1 MKEIK
6 KETRKRVELGIGII
20 ACIFS
25 IILILAINNN
35 QTKKESTKKE
45 DTVALKQKEEVTI
58 DDNQEEQ
65 NIIQSEEKSKTDN
78 ESLKDITTHQNKIS
92 EAEKSK
98 SQSKQTDTSKAIKSD
113 SNEKKKEDNAKVTTS
128 QQQKSKQAQS
138 ENNTQEQTESNK
150 EESIKTDKPIID
162 NSEPEVT
169 WTMTAEEMKNYARS
183 YIESRGFLYEEN
195 GTGYNNPITIYKGY
209 SQDKIKGRIKEAIDY
224 LVDVDK
230 LDPESSAIGCIVE
243 QGTDFYRIKI
253 VY

>member
-6 KETRKRVELGIGII
+6 KETRKRVGLGIGII

-45 DTVALKQKEEVTI
+45 DIVVLKQKEEVTT
-58 DDNQEEQ
+58 DDAQEDQ
-65 NIIQSEEKSKTDN
+65 NIIQYEEKSKTNN
-78 ESLKDITTHQNKIS
+78 ESLKDIITDQNKIS

-98 SQSKQTDTSKAIKSD
+98 SQSKQTDTSKAKKSD
-113 SNEKKKEDNAKVTTS
+113 SNEKKEDNAKVTIS
-128 QQQKSKQAQS
+128 QQQESKQAQS

-209 SQDKIKGRIKEAIDY
+209 SQDKIKGRIKDAIDY
-224 LVDVDK
+224 LVDIDR
-230 LDPESSAIGCIVE
+230 LDPESSAIGCIIE
-243 QGTDFYRIKI
+243 QGTDFYKIKI

>member
-6 KETRKRVELGIGII
+6 KETRKRVGIGII
-20 ACIFS
+20 ACVFS

-45 DTVALKQKEEVTI
+45 DTVALKQKEEVI
-58 DDNQEEQ
+58 IADK

-78 ESLKDITTHQNKIS
+78 ESLKDITTDQNKIS

-98 SQSKQTDTSKAIKSD
+98 SQSKQTETSKAKKSD
-113 SNEKKKEDNAKVTTS
+113 SNEKKNEDNVKVTTS
-128 QQQKSKQAQS
+128 QQQESKQAQS

-209 SQDKIKGRIKEAIDY
+209 SQDKIKGRIKEAVDY

-230 LDPESSAIGCIVE
+230 LDPESSAIGCIIE

>member
-6 KETRKRVELGIGII
+6 KETRKRVGLGIGII
-20 ACIFS
+20 ACVFS

-45 DTVALKQKEEVTI
+45 DTVASKQKEEVTT
-58 DDNQEEQ
+58 DDTQEDQ

-78 ESLKDITTHQNKIS
+78 ESIKDITTDQNKIS
-92 EAEKSK
+92 EVEKSK

-113 SNEKKKEDNAKVTTS
+113 SNEKKSKDNAKVTTS
-128 QQQKSKQAQS
+128 QQQESKQTQS
-138 ENNTQEQTESNK
+138 EKQQAESNK

-209 SQDKIKGRIKEAIDY
+209 SQDKIKGRIKEAVDY

-230 LDPESSAIGCIVE
+230 LDPESSAIGCIIE

>member
-6 KETRKRVELGIGII
+6 KGTRKRVGLGIGII

-45 DTVALKQKEEVTI
+45 DTVASKQKEEVTT
-58 DDNQEEQ
+58 DDTQEDQ
-65 NIIQSEEKSKTDN
+65 NIIPSEEKSKTDN
-78 ESLKDITTHQNKIS
+78 ESIKDITTDQNKIS
-92 EAEKSK
+92 EAKKSK
-98 SQSKQTDTSKAIKSD
+98 SQSKQTNPSKAIKSD
-113 SNEKKKEDNAKVTTS
+113 SNEKKSKDNAKVTTS
-128 QQQKSKQAQS
+128 QQQESKQTQS
-138 ENNTQEQTESNK
+138 EKQQAESNK

-209 SQDKIKGRIKEAIDY
+209 SQDKIKGRIKEAVDY

-230 LDPESSAIGCIVE
+230 LDPESSAIGCIIE
-243 QGTDFYRIKI
+243 QGTDFYKIKI